1 MKLFRQEEKRNTNLT
16 GDTKVCV
23 PIMGKN
29 KRELLSQAR
38 DVVKMKPDIVEWR
51 VDYLDISNKA
61 EGDYYIHLIAKKIRN
76 ILKDIPLIYTFRT
89 KEEGGEKSIT
99 WDLYKKYIVSAI
111 CHGDADFYDVEM
123 YRNKD
128 RIYELFD
135 DLKEVDE
142 WITSEYKMIGSNH
155 YFDKTPSV
163 EEMKNILLETKELGA
178 NICKLAVMPKNKADV
193 EKLIEVSRET
203 KKELDVPIITM
214 SMGELGAV
222 TRVCTDWLLYNICV
236 RK

>member
-163 EEMKNILLETKELGA
+163 EEN
-178 NICKLAVMPKNKADV
+178 
-193 EKLIEVSRET
+193 EKHSA
-203 KKELDVPIITM
+203 
-214 SMGELGAV
+214 G
-222 TRVCTDWLLYNICV
+222 N
-236 RK
+236 